1 MTGIGV
7 LIREFFGDC
16 FYRLPPTF
24 QALGLRAKN
33 HMVVRITGL
42 QEFLTVYSLR
52 QGSPSAEGENTKF
65 LDLGGIDK

>member
-7 LIREFFGDC
+7 LIREFYGDG
-16 FYRLPPTF
+16 FDRLPPTF

-33 HMVVRITGL
+33 HMVVRRTGL

-52 QGSPSAEGENTKF
+52 QGLPSAEWGKTPNSWTLVE
-65 LDLGGIDK
+65 